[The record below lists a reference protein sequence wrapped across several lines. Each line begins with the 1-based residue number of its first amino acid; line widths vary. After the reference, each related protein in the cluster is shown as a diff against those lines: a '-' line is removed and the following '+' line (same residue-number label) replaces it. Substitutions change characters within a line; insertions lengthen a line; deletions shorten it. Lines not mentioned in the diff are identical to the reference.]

1 MGEVI
6 PDATSGR
13 IILGVTYVEPVFG
26 FISGRIILGATYGL
40 GVAVGLAVALAEELL
55 AVVLLLEELLVV
67 LLLEE
72 LLVVLLLDELLDVPL
87 EVVALLELLPLVVLV
102 AVLEEPEDLLVL
114 PVVPLEVLLPIF
126 SPDAAAAEGLAVVIG
141 DLEPPA
147 DDGPAVAAAFG
158 ADVEPPSPVTY
169 SSKPLALG
177 FAVALALAM
186 VWSSEKLYISSDDFI
201 TW

>member
-55 AVVLLLEELLVV
+55 AVV